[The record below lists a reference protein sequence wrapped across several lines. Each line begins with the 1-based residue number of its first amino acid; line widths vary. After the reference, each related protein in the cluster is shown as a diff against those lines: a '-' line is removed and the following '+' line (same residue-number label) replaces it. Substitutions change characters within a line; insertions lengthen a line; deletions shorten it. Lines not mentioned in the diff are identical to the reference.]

1 MRELS
6 DELDDRVPKVG
17 APQIG
22 EPDSQPQFRT
32 DPVHYSKPEHAKLPR
47 LEGNFLLSGGV
58 V

>member
-1 MRELS
+1 MREVS

-22 EPDSQPQFRT
+22 EADSQPQFRT

-47 LEGNFLLSGGV
+47 FGG
-58 V
+58 